1 MRQKREKIKL
11 SKDSYKKAKSFLSFI
26 RPYRGT
32 YFIGFIFLI
41 FSSIVS
47 VTIPYLL
54 GKLLGMDKV
63 EISGDWNFGDLNHI
77 YGVLLLIGIALPFQA
92 VLSFFRI
99 YLFSKVTESALK
111 DIRNKAFSKLIH
123 FPVSYYDSN
132 KVGEIT
138 SRIATDTNLLQE
150 TLTTTIAEFI
160 RQFLTIIIGF
170 SLIIYASPQLSL
182 TMLMVIPVAAIS
194 AVFFGKFIRSLS
206 KETQNEAAI
215 SNNILEETLMGIKNI
230 KAYTRELF
238 VLNNYQNSTLKIQKL
253 AIKAALWRGLFVGFI
268 LLVMFG
274 SVVFII
280 WRGIELV
287 NLGPDNGGI
296 DNESFFQF
304 ILMTVLLGASIGA
317 VPDLFAKIQK
327 SIGATESLMD
337 ILAGK
342 VEEEK
347 KDAIRGIHLSGK
359 VEFKNV
365 AFSYPS
371 RPDIEVLKNVSF
383 DIQPG
388 QQLAIVGGS
397 GSGKTTIGS
406 LLLQFYTPNSGDIFL
421 DNINSSDISLETI
434 RKHIAYVPQDVLLTS
449 GTILEN
455 ILFGN
460 ENATI
465 EDVKVAAQKA
475 NAMEFI
481 NKFPDGLQTVVGDR
495 GIQLSGGQR
504 QRIAIARAILKNP
517 VILILDEA
525 TSALDNESES
535 LVQEALDVL
544 MQGRTSVVIA
554 HRLSTIKNA
563 NQIIV
568 LEDGEVVEKGTH
580 DELWNKENGR
590 YKQLNILNN
599 KKPH

>member
-26 RPYRGT
+26 KPYKGT
-32 YFIGFIFLI
+32 YILGFIFLI

-54 GKLLGMDKV
+54 GKLLGMDKIN
-63 EISGDWNFGDLNHI
+63 ISSDWSFKDFNHI
-77 YGVLLLIGIALPFQA
+77 YAVLVLIGIALPFQA
-92 VLSFFRI
+92 ILSFFRI
-99 YLFSKVTESALK
+99 YLFSKVTENTIK
-111 DIRNKAFSKLIH
+111 DIRNKAFEKLIN
-123 FPVSYYDSN
+123 FPISYFDSN

-160 RQFLTIIIGF
+160 RQFLTIFIGF
-170 SLIIYASPQLSL
+170 TLIIYASPQLSL

-194 AVFFGKFIRSLS
+194 AVFFGKFIRKLS
-206 KETQNEAAI
+206 KETQNEAAY
-215 SNNILEETLMGIKNI
+215 SNNILEEALTGIKNI
-230 KAYTRELF
+230 KAYTKEIF
-238 VLNNYQNSTLKIQKL
+238 ILNSYQNSTLKIKQL
-253 AIKAALWRGLFVGFI
+253 ALKAALWRGLFVGFI

-296 DNESFFQF
+296 NNESFFQF

-327 SIGATESLMD
+327 SIGATESLMH
-337 ILAGK
+337 ILTG
-342 VEEEK
+342 EMEK
-347 KDAIRGIHLSGK
+347 EKEDAIRNIHLSGK
-359 VEFKNV
+359 IEFKNV
-365 AFSYPS
+365 AFAYPS
-371 RPDIEVLKNVSF
+371 RPDIAVLKNVSF
-383 DIQPG
+383 EVLPG

-406 LLLQFYTPNSGDIFL
+406 LLLQFYKLNSGEIFF
-421 DNINSSDISLETI
+421 DNINSTDISLNTI

-465 EDVKVAAQKA
+465 EEVELAAQKA

-481 NKFPDGLQTVVGDR
+481 SKFPEGLNTIVGDR

-517 VILILDEA
+517 IILILDEA
-525 TSALDNESES
+525 TSALDNESEL
-535 LVQEALDVL
+535 LVQQALDVL
-544 MQGRTSVVIA
+544 MEGRTSIVIA

-568 LEDGEVVEKGTH
+568 LENGEVIEKGTH
-580 DELWNKENGR
+580 IELWNLDNGR
-590 YKQLNILNN
+590 YKQLHLLTE
-599 KKPH
+599 KK

>member
-1 MRQKREKIKL
+1 M
-11 SKDSYKKAKSFLSFI
+11 
-26 RPYRGT
+26 
-32 YFIGFIFLI
+32 
-41 FSSIVS
+41 
-47 VTIPYLL
+47 
-54 GKLLGMDKV
+54 
-63 EISGDWNFGDLNHI
+63 
-77 YGVLLLIGIALPFQA
+77 
-92 VLSFFRI
+92 
-99 YLFSKVTESALK
+99 
-111 DIRNKAFSKLIH
+111 
-123 FPVSYYDSN
+123 
-132 KVGEIT
+132 
-138 SRIATDTNLLQE
+138 
-150 TLTTTIAEFI
+150 
-160 RQFLTIIIGF
+160 
-170 SLIIYASPQLSL
+170 
-182 TMLMVIPVAAIS
+182 
-194 AVFFGKFIRSLS
+194 
-206 KETQNEAAI
+206 
-215 SNNILEETLMGIKNI
+215 
-230 KAYTRELF
+230 
-238 VLNNYQNSTLKIQKL
+238 
-253 AIKAALWRGLFVGFI
+253 
-268 LLVMFG
+268 
-274 SVVFII
+274 
-280 WRGIELV
+280 
-287 NLGPDNGGI
+287 
-296 DNESFFQF
+296 
-304 ILMTVLLGASIGA
+304 
-317 VPDLFAKIQK
+317 
-327 SIGATESLMD
+327 
-337 ILAGK
+337 
-342 VEEEK
+342 
-347 KDAIRGIHLSGK
+347 
-359 VEFKNV
+359 
-365 AFSYPS
+365 
-371 RPDIEVLKNVSF
+371 
-383 DIQPG
+383 
-388 QQLAIVGGS
+388 AIVGGS

>member
-1 MRQKREKIKL
+1 M
-11 SKDSYKKAKSFLSFI
+11 Y
-26 RPYRGT
+26 
-32 YFIGFIFLI
+32 
-41 FSSIVS
+41 
-47 VTIPYLL
+47 
-54 GKLLGMDKV
+54 
-63 EISGDWNFGDLNHI
+63 
-77 YGVLLLIGIALPFQA
+77 
-92 VLSFFRI
+92 
-99 YLFSKVTESALK
+99 
-111 DIRNKAFSKLIH
+111 
-123 FPVSYYDSN
+123 
-132 KVGEIT
+132 
-138 SRIATDTNLLQE
+138 
-150 TLTTTIAEFI
+150 
-160 RQFLTIIIGF
+160 
-170 SLIIYASPQLSL
+170 
-182 TMLMVIPVAAIS
+182 
-194 AVFFGKFIRSLS
+194 
-206 KETQNEAAI
+206 
-215 SNNILEETLMGIKNI
+215 
-230 KAYTRELF
+230 
-238 VLNNYQNSTLKIQKL
+238 
-253 AIKAALWRGLFVGFI
+253 
-268 LLVMFG
+268 
-274 SVVFII
+274 
-280 WRGIELV
+280 
-287 NLGPDNGGI
+287 
-296 DNESFFQF
+296 
-304 ILMTVLLGASIGA
+304 
-317 VPDLFAKIQK
+317 
-327 SIGATESLMD
+327 
-337 ILAGK
+337 
-342 VEEEK
+342 
-347 KDAIRGIHLSGK
+347 IRGSWRRLWQS
-359 VEFKNV
+359 NM
-365 AFSYPS
+365 FS
-371 RPDIEVLKNVSF
+371 D
-383 DIQPG
+383 
-388 QQLAIVGGS
+388 AIVGGS

-421 DNINSSDISLETI
+421 DNINSSDISLEAM